1 MGNLIIGKH
10 SALFG
15 FALFFVCILS
25 LITAVWAA
33 IAGFHIGKPVASP
46 DAFLGIVAII
56 TLLVWIG
63 IVIFAYQ
70 NFDKLK
76 KGFSHENE

>member
-1 MGNLIIGKH
+1 MNKILIGKH
-10 SALFG
+10 SAIVG
-15 FALFFVCILS
+15 FALFFVCVLS
-25 LITAVWAA
+25 LITSIWAA
-33 IAGFHIGKPVASP
+33 IAGFHIGKSICSP

-56 TLLVWIG
+56 TLLVWTG

-76 KGFSHENE
+76 KGFSHETD

>member
-1 MGNLIIGKH
+1 M
-10 SALFG
+10 
-15 FALFFVCILS
+15 
-25 LITAVWAA
+25 ITATWAA
-33 IAGFHIGKPVASP
+33 IAGFHIGKSVSSP

-76 KGFSHENE
+76 KSFSHETE